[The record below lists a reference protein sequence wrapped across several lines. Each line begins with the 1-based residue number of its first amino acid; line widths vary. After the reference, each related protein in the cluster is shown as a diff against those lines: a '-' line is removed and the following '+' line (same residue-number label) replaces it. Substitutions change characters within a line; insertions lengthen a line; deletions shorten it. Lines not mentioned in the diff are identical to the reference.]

1 MEIFMPY
8 YGPVHEKDLHRARI
22 DIDYNSGVKC
32 PICGCDYVHVSSVA
46 QNTQASSGDQG
57 NVVITF
63 TGECG
68 HRFAYIFDG
77 HKGIVSTAAVDLS
90 MTGI

>member
-32 PICGCDYVHVSSVA
+32 PICGYDYVHVSSVA

-57 NVVITF
+57 
-63 TGECG
+63 GM
-68 HRFAYIFDG
+68 
-77 HKGIVSTAAVDLS
+77 L
-90 MTGI
+90 